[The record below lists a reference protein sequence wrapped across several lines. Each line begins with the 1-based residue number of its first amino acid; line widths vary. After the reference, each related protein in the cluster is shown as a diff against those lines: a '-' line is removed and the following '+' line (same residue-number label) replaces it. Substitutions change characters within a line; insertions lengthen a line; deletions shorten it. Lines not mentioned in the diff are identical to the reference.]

1 MSNNS
6 FRFSQKIVG
15 QERKAIASVIAEA
28 LEGQVRYAGAPEFL
42 YEIKDEKSAG
52 SWTIDRDSVVHSPK
66 ISLNE
71 IKTIRSVIDTLNVE
85 GFSAEGTMTITLSLE
100 GFSAISLENLNNM
113 LASKETLIK
122 KAMLIEGE
130 LVVLAENDEIS
141 FPFWNATL
149 NADEVQTYITL
160 AKQMAEQAKL
170 QKRVLRKEKPT
181 DNEKYAFRCFLLRLG
196 FIGDNFKTER
206 KVLLSRLSGNGAYRK
221 GKKFSII
228 VVAEGAYPQGGEMVV
243 QNYVPTSHD
252 PIRLGGIGQK
262 VAEEISAKLKNI
274 EIRVTVLGH
283 LQRGGAPVP
292 FDRVLATRYGVAAV
306 KAFMDGQYGKMVSLR
321 GTEITTVALEDAIK
335 EIRKIDPNSDLVHA
349 ARAVGISFGDFK

>member
-1 MSNNS
+1 MNNNS
-6 FRFSQKIVG
+6 FRFSQKVVG

-71 IKTIRSVIDTLNVE
+71 IKSIRSVIDALNMA
-85 GFSAEGTMTITLSLE
+85 GLSAEGTMTITLFLE
-100 GFSAISLENLNNM
+100 GFSETSLENLNNM

-130 LVVLAENDEIS
+130 LAVLAENDEIS

-221 GKKFSII
+221 G
-228 VVAEGAYPQGGEMVV
+228 
-243 QNYVPTSHD
+243 
-252 PIRLGGIGQK
+252 R
-262 VAEEISAKLKNI
+262 AK
-274 EIRVTVLGH
+274 
-283 LQRGGAPVP
+283 
-292 FDRVLATRYGVAAV
+292 AV
-306 KAFMDGQYGKMVSLR
+306 D
-321 GTEITTVALEDAIK
+321 ENE
-335 EIRKIDPNSDLVHA
+335 
-349 ARAVGISFGDFK
+349 

>member
-130 LVVLAENDEIS
+130 LVVFAENDEIS
-141 FPFWNATL
+141 FPF
-149 NADEVQTYITL
+149 
-160 AKQMAEQAKL
+160 
-170 QKRVLRKEKPT
+170 
-181 DNEKYAFRCFLLRLG
+181 
-196 FIGDNFKTER
+196 
-206 KVLLSRLSGNGAYRK
+206 
-221 GKKFSII
+221 
-228 VVAEGAYPQGGEMVV
+228 
-243 QNYVPTSHD
+243 
-252 PIRLGGIGQK
+252 
-262 VAEEISAKLKNI
+262 
-274 EIRVTVLGH
+274 
-283 LQRGGAPVP
+283 
-292 FDRVLATRYGVAAV
+292 
-306 KAFMDGQYGKMVSLR
+306 
-321 GTEITTVALEDAIK
+321 
-335 EIRKIDPNSDLVHA
+335 
-349 ARAVGISFGDFK
+349 

>member
-1 MSNNS
+1 M
-6 FRFSQKIVG
+6 
-15 QERKAIASVIAEA
+15 
-28 LEGQVRYAGAPEFL
+28 

-130 LVVLAENDEIS
+130 LAVLAENDEIS

-170 QKRVLRKEKPT
+170 QKRVLRKENQQIMK
-181 DNEKYAFRCFLLRLG
+181 NMLFAVSCLGWG

-206 KVLLSRLSGNGAYRK
+206 KVLLSRLSGNGGAYRK
-221 GKKFSII
+221 G
-228 VVAEGAYPQGGEMVV
+228 
-243 QNYVPTSHD
+243 
-252 PIRLGGIGQK
+252 R
-262 VAEEISAKLKNI
+262 AK
-274 EIRVTVLGH
+274 
-283 LQRGGAPVP
+283 
-292 FDRVLATRYGVAAV
+292 AV
-306 KAFMDGQYGKMVSLR
+306 D
-321 GTEITTVALEDAIK
+321 ENE
-335 EIRKIDPNSDLVHA
+335 
-349 ARAVGISFGDFK
+349 

>member
-85 GFSAEGTMTITLSLE
+85 GFSAEGTMTITLFLE

-113 LASKETLIK
+113 LASKETLILIK

-130 LVVLAENDEIS
+130 LAVLAENDEIS

-221 GKKFSII
+221 G
-228 VVAEGAYPQGGEMVV
+228 
-243 QNYVPTSHD
+243 
-252 PIRLGGIGQK
+252 R
-262 VAEEISAKLKNI
+262 AK
-274 EIRVTVLGH
+274 
-283 LQRGGAPVP
+283 
-292 FDRVLATRYGVAAV
+292 AV
-306 KAFMDGQYGKMVSLR
+306 D
-321 GTEITTVALEDAIK
+321 ENE
-335 EIRKIDPNSDLVHA
+335 
-349 ARAVGISFGDFK
+349 

>member
-6 FRFSQKIVG
+6 FRFSQKVVG

-52 SWTIDRDSVVHSPK
+52 SWTVDRDSVVHSPK

-71 IKTIRSVIDTLNVE
+71 IKTIRSVIDALNVE

-149 NADEVQTYITL
+149 NADEVQISQKRNIKLAADFIQSDIERLFPLFIQINYNTVDLLIPQSCKYFITL
-160 AKQMAEQAKL
+160 MSADNVPGSSVPYDRLYISKL
-170 QKRVLRKEKPT
+170 FNRPT
-181 DNEKYAFRCFLLRLG
+181 
-196 FIGDNFKTER
+196 
-206 KVLLSRLSGNGAYRK
+206 
-221 GKKFSII
+221 
-228 VVAEGAYPQGGEMVV
+228 
-243 QNYVPTSHD
+243 
-252 PIRLGGIGQK
+252 
-262 VAEEISAKLKNI
+262 
-274 EIRVTVLGH
+274 
-283 LQRGGAPVP
+283 
-292 FDRVLATRYGVAAV
+292 
-306 KAFMDGQYGKMVSLR
+306 
-321 GTEITTVALEDAIK
+321 
-335 EIRKIDPNSDLVHA
+335 
-349 ARAVGISFGDFK
+349 

>member
-1 MSNNS
+1 MSNNN

-28 LEGQVRYAGAPEFL
+28 LEGQVRYTGAPGFA
-42 YEIKDEKSAG
+42 YEADG
-52 SWTIDRDSVVHSPK
+52 WTVDRDSVVHSPK
-66 ISLNE
+66 ISLDE
-71 IKTIRSVIDTLNVE
+71 IKSIRPVIDALNMA
-85 GFSAEGTMTITLSLE
+85 GLSADGTMTITLSLE

-122 KAMLIEGE
+122 KAMSIEGE

-160 AKQMAEQAKL
+160 AKQMAKQAKL

-221 GKKFSII
+221 G
-228 VVAEGAYPQGGEMVV
+228 
-243 QNYVPTSHD
+243 
-252 PIRLGGIGQK
+252 R
-262 VAEEISAKLKNI
+262 AK
-274 EIRVTVLGH
+274 
-283 LQRGGAPVP
+283 
-292 FDRVLATRYGVAAV
+292 AV
-306 KAFMDGQYGKMVSLR
+306 D
-321 GTEITTVALEDAIK
+321 ENE
-335 EIRKIDPNSDLVHA
+335 
-349 ARAVGISFGDFK
+349 